1 MKLKKVK
8 RGLIN
13 ITDQSVNM
21 GIIFIVREL
30 WLLLAIQSTVSSG
43 L

>member
-8 RGLIN
+8 HGLIN

-21 GIIFIVREL
+21 GIIFYCPGDCGCC
-30 WLLLAIQSTVSSG
+30 WLYSLQ
-43 L
+43 

>member
-8 RGLIN
+8 HGLIN

-21 GIIFIVREL
+21 GIIFIVL
-30 WLLLAIQSTVSSG
+30 GIV
-43 L
+43 

>member
-8 RGLIN
+8 HGLIN

-21 GIIFIVREL
+21 GII
-30 WLLLAIQSTVSSG
+30 
-43 L
+43 